1 MDIREVVGRRL
12 RELRKLKGLSQEQM
26 AELAGVNSKY
36 YSEVERGKRNMTIKV
51 IERIAS
57 NLGMSLGEV
66 FRFPTNQKLSPL
78 GEEVVALVISAL
90 KSKDERSLDKLK
102 IFLTD
107 ILD

>member
-1 MDIREVVGRRL
+1 MDICEVVGRRL

-26 AELAGVNSKY
+26 AELAGVNGKY
-36 YSEVERGKRNMTIKV
+36 YSEVERGKRNMSIKV
-51 IERIAS
+51 MEKIAT
-57 NLGMSLGEV
+57 NLGITLEEV

-90 KSKDERSLDKLK
+90 KSKDDKSLGKLK
-102 IFLTD
+102 IFLTH